1 MNPLKPTSADLNRSR
16 LVTDQVIAQVMK
28 EANAKIVPDTFEES
42 VIRRANII
50 SKQCQDEFLRMHK
63 INIVPMKA
71 EEAVAHIKH
80 LYKAKYSSW
89 TKEELMELCCLVQ
102 SVLAVESLRDNL
114 I

>member
-1 MNPLKPTSADLNRSR
+1 
-16 LVTDQVIAQVMK
+16 
-28 EANAKIVPDTFEES
+28 
-42 VIRRANII
+42 
-50 SKQCQDEFLRMHK
+50 MHK

-71 EEAVAHIKH
+71 EEAVAHIKQ
-80 LYKAKYSSW
+80 LYKAKYGSW